1 MWVACLSQAYH
12 SIPIFIRKNSQYVV
26 ILKLGGQREVNRI
39 LSDFGLGVSKEQMLG
54 MYEFATSQKF
64 SPLLIDTEAEK
75 DKKFRKGFLE
85 VLDPSA
91 FA

>member
-1 MWVACLSQAYH
+1 MQSAG
-12 SIPIFIRKNSQYVV
+12 FIADETKV
-26 ILKLGGQREVNRI
+26 RI

-85 VLDPSA
+85 ILDPSA
-91 FA
+91 FT

>member
-1 MWVACLSQAYH
+1 
-12 SIPIFIRKNSQYVV
+12 
-26 ILKLGGQREVNRI
+26 
-39 LSDFGLGVSKEQMLG
+39 MLG

-85 VLDPSA
+85 VFDLSA
-91 FA
+91 FAYLSHTRPFKPPPFAPTRSGGQNTISAFLSYKTHLRLLKLPQ

>member
-1 MWVACLSQAYH
+1 
-12 SIPIFIRKNSQYVV
+12 
-26 ILKLGGQREVNRI
+26 
-39 LSDFGLGVSKEQMLG
+39 LGVSKEQMLG

-85 VLDPSA
+85 ILDPSA

>member
-12 SIPIFIRKNSQYVV
+12 SIPIFIRTNSQYVV
-26 ILKLGGQREVNRI
+26 ILKLGGQREVSRI
-39 LSDFGLGVSKEQMLG
+39 LSGFGLGVQMLG

-85 VLDPSA
+85 ILDPSA